1 MKKRIFYILVLI
13 IISVSGILAIQFF
26 WIYNSYKINRIQFIK
41 EIDQALEVS
50 VQSEM
55 NARYSKMVDFMFS
68 SDDIAILKEQPDTV
82 NGVSIDSLIQVAMDD
97 NQPEGASSMNMNIN
111 IMPVTADSVDKVPDY
126 IGLDIKNLLK
136 TIFIEE
142 LRGTA
147 TLNFE
152 MLDSLLQIEFK
163 NRNIES
169 PYIIELMDTEK
180 DSLIK
185 TNRGQT
191 VTTKKIQG
199 PKDLSVTVEHIETHD
214 EKTIATKNILR
225 SKDVP
230 VSVLNKTHVRLGFPK
245 QRQAILSQMAG
256 ILGASF
262 LLVVIVVLCFIYMLR
277 TILKQKK
284 LSEIKNDFINNM
296 THELK
301 TPIATVSAAVESM
314 QSFNV
319 LDDKSK
325 TDRYLDISSNE
336 LKRLSGLV
344 EKVLNISAYEQKTL
358 KLNPEK
364 IDFNE
369 LIQNIITSQSIKNSN
384 KKVKIKYKPETD
396 NQFITSDRI
405 HLTSIMNNF
414 IDNAI
419 KYSNNEVNIHVSFEH
434 QNNHN
439 IIRVKDNGLGISKHN
454 QGKIFEKFYR
464 VPTGN
469 IHKVKGFGLGLHYVK
484 NIIEE
489 QQGTVHIKSI
499 LGKGSEFIIT
509 LP

>member
-26 WIYNSYKINRIQFIK
+26 WIYSSYKINRIQFIK

-50 VQSEM
+50 VQTEM

-68 SDDIAILKEQPDTV
+68 SDDHAILKAQPDTV
-82 NGVSIDSLIQVAMDD
+82 NGVSIDSLIQVAMED
-97 NQPEGASSMNMNIN
+97 NQSESASSMNIN

-147 TLNFE
+147 SLNFE

-169 PYIIELMDTEK
+169 PYIIELIDTEK

-191 VTTKKIQG
+191 VTTKKMQG
-199 PKDLSVTVEHIETHD
+199 PKDLNVTVSHTKTHD

-225 SKDVP
+225 SKDVT

-262 LLVVIVVLCFIYMLR
+262 LLVTIVVLCFIYMLR

-314 QSFNV
+314 QNFNV
-319 LDDKSK
+319 LEDKSK
-325 TDRYLDISSNE
+325 TERYLNISSNE

-364 IDFNE
+364 INFNE
-369 LIQNIITSQSIKNSN
+369 LIQNIITSQSIKNSD
-384 KKVKIKYKPETD
+384 KKVDIKYTSKTEKI
-396 NQFITSDRI
+396 FIVADRI
-405 HLTSIMNNF
+405 HLTNVMNNL

-419 KYSNNEVNIHVSFEH
+419 KYSNNKVDIDVIFEY
-434 QNNHN
+434 NNNN

-454 QGKIFEKFYR
+454 QNKIFEKFYR

-489 QQGTVHIKSI
+489 QQGTVQIKST

>member
-26 WIYNSYKINRIQFIK
+26 WIYSSYKINRIQFIK

-50 VQSEM
+50 VQTEM

-68 SDDIAILKEQPDTV
+68 SDDHAILKAQPDTV
-82 NGVSIDSLIQVAMDD
+82 NGVSIDSLIQVAMED
-97 NQPEGASSMNMNIN
+97 NQSESASSMNIN

-147 TLNFE
+147 SLNFE

-169 PYIIELMDTEK
+169 PYIIELIDTEK

-191 VTTKKIQG
+191 VTTKKMQG
-199 PKDLSVTVEHIETHD
+199 PKDLNVTVSHTKTHD

-225 SKDVP
+225 SKDVT

-262 LLVVIVVLCFIYMLR
+262 LLVTIVVLCFIYMLR

-314 QSFNV
+314 QNFNV
-319 LDDKSK
+319 LEDNSK
-325 TDRYLDISSNE
+325 TERYLNISSNE

-364 IDFNE
+364 INFNE
-369 LIQNIITSQSIKNSN
+369 LIQNIITSQSIKNSD
-384 KKVKIKYKPETD
+384 KKVDIKYTSKTEKI
-396 NQFITSDRI
+396 FIVADRI
-405 HLTSIMNNF
+405 HLTNVMNNL

-419 KYSNNEVNIHVSFEH
+419 KYSNNKVDIDVIFEY
-434 QNNHN
+434 NNNN

-454 QGKIFEKFYR
+454 QNKIFEKFYR

-489 QQGTVHIKSI
+489 QQGTVQIKST

>member
-1 MKKRIFYILVLI
+1 MKKQIFYILVLI

-26 WIYNSYKINRIQFIK
+26 WIYNSYKINRMQFIK

-50 VQSEM
+50 VQTEM
-55 NARYSKMVDFMFS
+55 NARYSEMVNFMFS
-68 SDDIAILKEQPDTV
+68 SDDITILKTQPDTV
-82 NGVSIDSLIQVAMDD
+82 NGVSIDSLLQEAMATD
-97 NQPEGASSMNMNIN
+97 QSGESSTSMNIN
-111 IMPVTADSVDKVPDY
+111 IIPQGTDSASTVPDY
-126 IGLDIKNLLK
+126 IGLDIKNLLR
-136 TIFIEE
+136 TIFVEE
-142 LRGTA
+142 LQGKTS
-147 TLNFE
+147 LNFE

-199 PKDLSVTVEHIETHD
+199 PKDLTVTVSHIETHD

-245 QRQAILSQMAG
+245 QRQVILSQMAG

-314 QSFNV
+314 QNFNV
-319 LDDKSK
+319 LEDKSK
-325 TDRYLDISSNE
+325 TERYLDISSKE

-369 LIQNIITSQSIKNSN
+369 LIQNIITSQSIKNSD
-384 KKVKIKYKPETD
+384 KKVEIEYIAKTENK
-396 NQFITSDRI
+396 FIIADRI
-405 HLTSIMNNF
+405 HLTNVMNNL

-419 KYSNNEVNIHVSFEH
+419 KYSNNEVNIEVTFDQ
-434 QNNHN
+434 QNNHST
-439 IIRVKDNGLGISKHN
+439 IRVKDNGLGISKHN
-454 QGKIFEKFYR
+454 QSKIFEKFYR

-484 NIIEE
+484 SIIEE
-489 QQGTVHIKSI
+489 QQGTVEVKSTF
-499 LGKGSEFIIT
+499 GKGSEFLIT

>member
-26 WIYNSYKINRIQFIK
+26 WIYSSYKINRIQFIK

-50 VQSEM
+50 VQTEM
-55 NARYSKMVDFMFS
+55 NTRYSQMVDFMFS
-68 SDDIAILKEQPDTV
+68 SDDTAILKAQPDTV
-82 NGVSIDSLIQVAMDD
+82 NGVSIDSLIQVAMDK
-97 NQPEGASSMNMNIN
+97 NQSEGTSSMNIN
-111 IMPVTADSVDKVPDY
+111 IMPVTADSIDQVPDY

-147 TLNFE
+147 SLNFE
-152 MLDSLLQIEFK
+152 MLDSLLQVEFK

-185 TNRGQT
+185 TNREQT
-191 VTTKKIQG
+191 VTTKKFQKS
-199 PKDLSVTVEHIETHD
+199 KDLNVTVSHTKMHD
-214 EKTIATKNILR
+214 EKTVATKNILR
-225 SKDVP
+225 SKDVT

-245 QRQAILSQMAG
+245 QRQVILSQMAG

-319 LDDKSK
+319 LEDKSK
-325 TDRYLDISSNE
+325 TERYLKISSNE

-369 LIQNIITSQSIKNSN
+369 LIQNIITSQSIKNSE
-384 KKVKIKYKPETD
+384 KEVEIKYTTKTD
-396 NQFITSDRI
+396 KIFIVADRI
-405 HLTSIMNNF
+405 HLTNVMNNL

-419 KYSNNEVNIHVSFEH
+419 KYSNSKVDIDVIFEY
-434 QNNHN
+434 NNNN

-454 QGKIFEKFYR
+454 QSKIFEKFYR

-489 QQGTVHIKSI
+489 QLGTVHIKST